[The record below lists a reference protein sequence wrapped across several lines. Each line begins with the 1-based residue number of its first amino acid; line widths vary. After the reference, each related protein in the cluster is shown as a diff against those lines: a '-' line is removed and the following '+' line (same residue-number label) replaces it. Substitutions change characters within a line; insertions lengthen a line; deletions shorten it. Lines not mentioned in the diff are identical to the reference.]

1 MPIATGRLSLRKRT
15 GETIERDL
23 PIITKI
29 ETTLSASLTERETI
43 IYGYRNRF
51 AMDLGNT
58 QRYDLTVERVN
69 PFPYNDNQ
77 DHDPSQWS
85 NGRWYAELES
95 MLDEWQTLLRDP
107 FSDDDTIVGCFH
119 LTIDSGDAEL
129 YPDISKD
136 VVLSGTMSAS
146 RTVQRLKVNLP
157 LVVSRLNGGTT
168 APRESVD
175 ITFHPGEGTEGEAFT
190 ETYTEGL
197 NVVMPNP
204 PSSWTRTDG
213 AAFMHW
219 VADDGTTATAGSS
232 LAWYDGFPLL
242 WTAAWKFPI
251 SCYIKDTAG
260 TETIAVP
267 SGAVSM
273 IVHAVGGGGGA
284 GCGEDAPTGGSLVSS
299 HAGGAGA
306 SGAYNTTSRD
316 NIIPGAM
323 ISVTVGAGGKSNRT
337 FQVTSVVDGEDGGR
351 TSVSYGTTPILT
363 VQGGNGGKGY
373 DSDAGGVGGTGSV
386 SGNAVSYAGG
396 STTTDVT
403 VGGSDGE
410 TTNGIAGEGYDTI
423 SAPYSIAIDHYGQ
436 GGAGGGAADLNLTV
450 TVQNNGV
457 TETYG
462 PFVSQ
467 GGDGGADL
475 YGPSGY
481 GERLPT
487 APLYGGGAGSM
498 SQGSHSTTLGEYPPG
513 ADGIV
518 IILFFD

>member
-1 MPIATGRLSLRKRT
+1 MAAATGRLSLRKRT

-29 ETTLSASLTERETI
+29 ETTLSASLTEMETI

-58 QRYDLTVERVN
+58 QRYDLTIERVN
-69 PFPYNDNQ
+69 PFSYNDNQ

-119 LTIDSGDAEL
+119 LAIESGDPEL

-146 RTVQRLKVNLP
+146 RTVQKLRVNLP

-204 PSSWTRTDG
+204 PSSWTRADG

-232 LAWYDGFPLL
+232 LSWYDGFPLS
-242 WTAAWKFPI
+242 WTAAWKLPI

-260 TETIAVP
+260 TETLAVP
-267 SGAVSM
+267 TGAVSM
-273 IVHAVGGGGGA
+273 TVHAVGGGGGA
-284 GCGEDAPTGGSLVSS
+284 GSGEDTPAGAQRVYS

-306 SGAYNTTSRD
+306 SGAYDTTSRD
-316 NIIPGAM
+316 NISPGE
-323 ISVTVGAGGKSNRT
+323 IITVTVGAGGVSRRT
-337 FQVTSVVDGEDGGR
+337 YQLSALDGDDGGS
-351 TSVSYGTTPILT
+351 TSVSYRSVQILS
-363 VQGGNGGKGY
+363 VRGGNGGKGY

-410 TTNGIAGEGYDTI
+410 TTNGIAGVGYDTI
-423 SAPYSIAIDHYGQ
+423 STRDGVAVTNYGQ

-450 TVQNNGV
+450 TVQNGDV

-475 YGPSGY
+475 YGSSGH

-487 APLYGGGAGSM
+487 TPLYGGGAGSM
-498 SQGSHSTTLGEYPPG
+498 SQGSHSTTLGDYPPG